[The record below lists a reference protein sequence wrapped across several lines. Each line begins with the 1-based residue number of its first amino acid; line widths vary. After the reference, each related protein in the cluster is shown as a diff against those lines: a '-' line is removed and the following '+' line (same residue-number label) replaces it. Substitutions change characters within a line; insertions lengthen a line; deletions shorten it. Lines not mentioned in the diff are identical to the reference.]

1 MGTVE
6 NILPLEQ
13 DLRTKARALVL
24 KKTVRSLG
32 GETSEGACL
41 DLSHPHHHGAQQE
54 LDVAPSWR

>member
-1 MGTVE
+1 MGETVE

-24 KKTVRSLG
+24 KKTLRSLG

-41 DLSHPHHHGAQQE
+41 DL
-54 LDVAPSWR
+54 R

>member
-6 NILPLEQ
+6 NTLPVEQ
-13 DLRTKARALVL
+13 DLRTKAQALVL

-41 DLSHPHHHGAQQE
+41 TTPA
-54 LDVAPSWR
+54 SWRTTRA